1 MSEEEHLMEYPVTI
15 SETMLSLALCH
26 EVAIGFSS
34 LVKPSITGLSV
45 KLDYRTL
52 TEQSYNV

>member
-1 MSEEEHLMEYPVTI
+1 MEYPVTI